1 MIVTRK
7 RIYGLAVVGV
17 ASSAALAMA
26 ATAPSNAAPTAFWN
40 SLKSVDAQHKAPGV
54 SSPNVLSPRL
64 AEVARVQGS
73 VPVENPMDGIG
84 FYGYLNDGPMVP
96 VYPDWTEASK
106 TEPDKNTYLRLDN
119 QNGPDAGYAY
129 GHHFLYQGHE
139 LGKGY
144 ITRVNLDA
152 DYAHRVTIMASR
164 DTAGNPLPVFDGSTW
179 DPFANRLLFTAE
191 LGTAGGVF
199 QSTLGY
205 PSQVS
210 NLDGSLGKGGFEGI
224 QNDSAG
230 NLWIVEDSGGGAGP
244 TTPHAKQPNSFVYR
258 FVPDDPSD
266 LTDGK
271 MQVLQ
276 VISRQNGQPIEFH
289 ANDPDGDILSQDR
302 KDLHTYGLSFRTH
315 WVTIH
320 DTDVEGT
327 AAFDANA
334 LAKAKHGT
342 PFKRPENGVFRPG
355 SDFKSFFFSETGD
368 TNVATEAGT
377 QYGGFGGLYRLNQSS
392 PMSDNGRLS
401 MFYRGDVEHGG
412 LDNLAFVGGSQLVA
426 VEDASD
432 AVHAARNALDS
443 AYLFMTGKDYG
454 VPGNAPVRIL
464 GEGRDPSATVDSAL
478 SDAKAP
484 GYHNEGD
491 NEITGIHV
499 SDGDPTIG
507 GILGA
512 KIPNPLVAGSEW
524 RIFWTQ
530 QHGDNTTWEI
540 IRG

>member
-1 MIVTRK
+1 MIVTKK
-7 RIYGLAVVGV
+7 RIYGLAVAGV
-17 ASSAALAMA
+17 ASSAVLAMA
-26 ATAPSNAAPTAFWN
+26 ATAPSGAAPAAFWN
-40 SLKSVDAQHKAPGV
+40 SLTGVQAQPKSPGV

-96 VYPDWTEASK
+96 VYPNWAEASK
-106 TEPDKNTYLRLDN
+106 TEPDKNTYLTLSG
-119 QNGPDAGYAY
+119 QNGPDAGYSY

-139 LGKGY
+139 TGKGY

-164 DTAGNPLPVFDGSTW
+164 DTAGTPLPVFDGSTW

-191 LGTAGGVF
+191 LGSGGGVF
-199 QSTLGY
+199 QATLGY

-210 NLDGSLGKGGFEGI
+210 NLDGSLGKGGYEGI

-230 NLWIVEDSGGGAGP
+230 NLWVVEDAGGGAGP

-258 FVPDDPSD
+258 FVPDEPGV

-271 MQVLQ
+271 MQALQ
-276 VISRQNGQPIEFH
+276 VVSRQDGQPIVFH
-289 ANDPDGDILSQDR
+289 AADVDGDILSQDR

-320 DTDVEGT
+320 DTDVNGT

-334 LAKAKHGT
+334 LAKAADAT

-355 SDFKSFFFSETGD
+355 SGFKSFFFTETGD
-368 TNVATEAGT
+368 TNVATEAGA
-377 QYGGFGGLYRLNQSS
+377 QYGGFGALYRLNQAS
-392 PMSDNGRLS
+392 PTSNNGRLS
-401 MFYRGDVEHGG
+401 MFYRGDVEHTGM
-412 LDNLAFVGGSQLVA
+412 DNLAFVGASQLVA

-432 AVHAARNALDS
+432 GVHTARNALDS

-454 VPGNAPVRIL
+454 LPGNNPVRIL

-484 GYHNEGD
+484 GFHNEGD

-499 SDGDPTIG
+499 SDGDPTVG

-512 KIPNPLVAGSEW
+512 KIPDPLVAGSPW